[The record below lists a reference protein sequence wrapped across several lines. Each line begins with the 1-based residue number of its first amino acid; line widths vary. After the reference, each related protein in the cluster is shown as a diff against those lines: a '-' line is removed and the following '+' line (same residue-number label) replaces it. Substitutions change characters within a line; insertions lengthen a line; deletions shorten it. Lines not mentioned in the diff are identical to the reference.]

1 MSFISYL
8 DLINSAKQ
16 KLAKCRTDVTRG
28 DLLKLLARKYL
39 YCTEQQLR
47 LARNSEV
54 SLSNEIIAG
63 FQVDITKLCENWP
76 YAYILGTTDF
86 FDATYKCRQ
95 GVLIPRPD
103 SEVLVEECLEV
114 LTEIASYKAGESL
127 TVYEIGVGSGALLA
141 SIGSHYSDEKSEL
154 KLFASDINP
163 LALSLAEEN
172 LQEQKVEAKL
182 YECDLLPER
191 DVFNT
196 PIDVLY
202 SNPPYIS
209 AREWAS
215 LSESVKNYEPEIA
228 LLAADNGLA
237 VYRRILD
244 LAPTCL
250 HCGSYLLFEH
260 GYAQKADLTH
270 LLGAEKYAMYQ
281 IKKWRQDYHGQDR
294 VLVLQYMPD

>member
-16 KLAKCRTDVTRG
+16 KLTKCRTDVTRG

-39 YCTEQQLR
+39 HCTEQKLR

-54 SLSNEIIAG
+54 SLSDEIIAD
-63 FQVDITKLCENWP
+63 FQADVTKLCDNWP
-76 YAYILGTTDF
+76 YAYIFGTTDF
-86 FDATYKCRQ
+86 FDDTYKCRQ

-114 LTEIASYKAGESL
+114 LTEIARYKAGEALS
-127 TVYEIGVGSGALLA
+127 VFEIGVGSGALLA
-141 SIGSHYSDEKSEL
+141 AIGSHYSHGKSEL

-172 LQEQKVEAKL
+172 LQEQKVEAQL
-182 YECDLLPER
+182 YECDLMPGR
-191 DVFNT
+191 DAFSI

-209 AREWAS
+209 AGEWAS
-215 LSESVKNYEPEIA
+215 LSESVKNFEPKTA
-228 LLAADNGLA
+228 LLAADNGIA

-244 LAPTCL
+244 LAPTYL
-250 HCGSYLLFEH
+250 HGGSYLLFEH

-270 LLGAEKYAMYQ
+270 LLEAEKYAMYQ